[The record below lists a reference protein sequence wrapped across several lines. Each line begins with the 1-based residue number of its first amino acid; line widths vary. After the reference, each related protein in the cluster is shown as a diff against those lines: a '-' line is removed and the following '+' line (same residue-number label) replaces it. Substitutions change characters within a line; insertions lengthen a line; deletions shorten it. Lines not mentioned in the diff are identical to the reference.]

1 MSEPDPPPAASPI
14 PKLGA
19 ALPPRDEGPADGP
32 DPPRAGF
39 GIRLLAAL
47 IDGALMTA
55 LQFVLAA
62 VMSENGAIALGIV
75 IDAAYTILM
84 PAGAY
89 RGTFGKYWLGLEIRR
104 LDGQAPIALGTSA
117 LRYLGEIASSLLL
130 GIGYLMIL
138 WRDDRRGLHDLI
150 AGTVVVRTR

>member
-1 MSEPDPPPAASPI
+1 MTDPEPPRATSSV

-19 ALPPRDEGPADGP
+19 ALPPRAENGPEP
-32 DPPRAGF
+32 ERAGF

-47 IDGALMTA
+47 IDATLMTA
-55 LQFVLAA
+55 VQLLLAT
-62 VMSENGAIALGIV
+62 VMSENGAIALGIA

-84 PAGAY
+84 PAGRH
-89 RGTFGKYWLGLEIRR
+89 RGTFGKYWLGLEIRA
-104 LDGQAPIALGTSA
+104 LDGEAPIALGTSV

-138 WRDDRRGLHDLI
+138 FRADRRGLHDLI